1 MYGFCVAAHLRLPH
15 RVAYGLMISDTNMV
29 AKEGWPLVDAMG
41 ESSCD
46 PSSVDKFRPELP
58 PVVHY
63 CQFYRVRTHMFGK
76 RHPITHDFFSMP
88 TPTPELPPRTTCRAP
103 AVELR
108 VQPGESREASKE
120 DHVLAEYGGRSAGVH
135 VTSPARDER
144 RAGVVQRTGTVG
156 RRNLEGALRG

>member
-1 MYGFCVAAHLRLPH
+1 MDGFACGWSDALHFSPLRSIPLRPAPPSSNSAATSILYSESCAASLPARLPH

-63 CQFYRVRTHMFGK
+63 CQVF
-76 RHPITHDFFSMP
+76 
-88 TPTPELPPRTTCRAP
+88 AP
-103 AVELR
+103 SYA
-108 VQPGESREASKE
+108 
-120 DHVLAEYGGRSAGVH
+120 
-135 VTSPARDER
+135 
-144 RAGVVQRTGTVG
+144 
-156 RRNLEGALRG
+156 